1 MTIHQLK
8 RMNNIYKLIIFV
20 PNYLLKL
27 NEMKRIILYLFFAFS
42 ISTVSVYAQKGKVTA
57 ADSYLTTNDL
67 ESAKKAIDA
76 ALVNEK
82 SKTWPKTYIVAAKVY
97 AALYKDGKD
106 DKGVIKA
113 YDFYQKAIELDAK
126 GNEKGKGKGKYK
138 KDILFALTF
147 FVSDITNAAIEAFNK
162 EDYETAYKAFAAVL
176 ELNKDVAKLE
186 DVPENEMTVDTAIVY
201 NCALAAYNAKDWDD
215 AEQYF
220 KQTIDLGYGGGD
232 AVLLLN
238 QVYTNMNDS
247 VKMGENLQKGV
258 ELYPDDER
266 ILTSLIQFY
275 LSSKK
280 NDEALNYLNKAIEK
294 DPENSS
300 YYYARGVLYE
310 SVDKDKAIEN
320 YKKAIEID
328 PSMFNALFNIGV
340 IYYNKG
346 VEEQNKANEMTNMND
361 YEKEKKTAEKYWEQ
375 ALPYLEKAS
384 ELEPT
389 NLDVLESLKGLY
401 YRFDRMDKY
410 NEMKAKIEAVK
421 AGK

>member
-1 MTIHQLK
+1 
-8 RMNNIYKLIIFV
+8 MNNIYKLIIFV

-76 ALVNEK
+76 ALANEK
-82 SKTWPKTYIVAAKVY
+82 SKNWPKTYIVAAKVY
-97 AALYKDGKD
+97 AALQKDGKD

-201 NCALAAYNAKDWDD
+201 NCALAAYNAKDWAD

-247 VKMGENLQKGV
+247 VKMGDNLQKGV

-275 LSSKK
+275 LSTKK
-280 NDEALNYLNKAIEK
+280 NDDALNYLNKAIEK
-294 DPENSS
+294 DPENAS

-361 YEKEKKTAEKYWEQ
+361 YEQEKKVAEKYWEQ

-421 AGK
+421 GAK

>member
-1 MTIHQLK
+1 
-8 RMNNIYKLIIFV
+8 
-20 PNYLLKL
+20 
-27 NEMKRIILYLFFAFS
+27 MKRIILYLFFAFS

-67 ESAKKAIDA
+67 DAAKKAIDA
-76 ALVNEK
+76 ALANEK
-82 SKTWPKTYIVAAKVY
+82 SKNWPKTYIVAAKVY
-97 AALYKDGKD
+97 AELAKNGKD
-106 DKGVIKA
+106 DQGVIKA
-113 YDFYQKAIELDAK
+113 YDFYKKAIELDAK

-147 FVSDITNAAIEAFNK
+147 FVSDMTNAAIEAFNK
-162 EDYETAYKAFAAVL
+162 EDYKTAYKAFEAVL
-176 ELNKDVAKLE
+176 KLNDDIAKLE
-186 DVPENEMTVDTAIVY
+186 DIPESEMTVDTAIVY
-201 NCALAAYNAKDWDD
+201 NCALAAYNAKEWED
-215 AEQYF
+215 AEKYF
-220 KQTIDLGYGGGD
+220 KKTIDLGYGGGD

-247 VKMGENLQKGV
+247 AKMGENLQKGV

-280 NDEALNYLNKAIEK
+280 NDDALNYLNKAIEK
-294 DPENSS
+294 DPENAS

-310 SVDKDKAIEN
+310 SIDKDKAIEN

-328 PSMFNALFNIGV
+328 PKFFNALFNIGV

-361 YEKEKKTAEKYWEQ
+361 YEQEKKVAEKYWEQ